1 MNIENTIN
9 GAIKILNKFNIKSPQ
24 LDCEILLSNVTQKDR
39 KYFILNLKENL
50 GEIYLNKF
58 NGLVKRRAN
67 GEPIAYLINEKDFWK
82 ETFYI
87 DKSVLIPRPDT
98 EHMVEEVLKI
108 TQKNSKLHILD
119 IGTGSGCILLSIL
132 KERKNFIGTALD
144 ISKKCIKISKYN
156 AKKLEL
162 YNRTKF
168 YISDVDNFNIG
179 KYDVI
184 ISNPPYIKN
193 LSLKYLDKDV
203 VNFEPKLALS
213 GGFDGYSKI
222 NKVIDKT
229 STLIK
234 KNGLFFL
241 EIGYKQKYKVIELLK
256 KKNFYIKKILK
267 DYGRNDRCI
276 VSIKL

>member
-1 MNIENTIN
+1 MNIENILN
-9 GAIKILNKFNIKSPQ
+9 SGIKTLNKFNIKNPQ
-24 LDCEILLSNVTQKDR
+24 LDCELLLSKVIQKDS

-50 GEIYLNKF
+50 DKIYLNKF
-58 NGLVKRRAN
+58 NSLVKRRAN
-67 GEPIAYLINEKDFWK
+67 GEPLAYLINKKDFWK
-82 ETFYI
+82 ETFYV

-98 EHMVEEVLKI
+98 EHMVEDVLKN

-132 KERKNFIGTALD
+132 KERQNFRGTALD

-156 AKKLEL
+156 AKKLQL
-162 YNRTKF
+162 YDRIKF

-179 KYDVI
+179 KYDII
-184 ISNPPYIKN
+184 ISNPPYIEN

-203 VNFEPKLALS
+203 INFEPKLALS
-213 GGFDGYSKI
+213 GGCDGFSKI
-222 NKVIDKT
+222 NKVINRT

-234 KNGLFFL
+234 RNGLFFL
-241 EIGYKQKYKVIELLK
+241 EIGYKQKNKVIDLLK
-256 KKNFYIKKILK
+256 RKSFYIKKVLK